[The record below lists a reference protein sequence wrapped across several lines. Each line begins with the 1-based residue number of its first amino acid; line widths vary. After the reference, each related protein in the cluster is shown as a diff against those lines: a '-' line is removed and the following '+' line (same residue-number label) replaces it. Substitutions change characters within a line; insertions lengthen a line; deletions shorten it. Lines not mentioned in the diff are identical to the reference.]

1 MLYGLIAYGLWGAFP
16 LYFSLLDGIPPIE
29 IVAHRVIWSLVFLAI
44 VLTVTRGWR
53 ATKVSLNP
61 RVLWLLAAGAVVL
74 SINWGTYVY
83 AVQENLVVEASLGYF
98 INPLVSVA
106 LGVLFLG
113 ERLRPAQWS
122 AVGVALVAVAV
133 LTVTLGHPPWISL
146 ALAFSFGS
154 YALFKKQAGI
164 GALGSLTVETTVL
177 LPVALAI
184 VVAAQLAG
192 TATLGHTDWSM
203 TMLLILLGPVTATPL
218 VAFGAAA
225 TRLPLSVIGIM
236 EYVTPVLQFILGLV
250 VFHEAMST
258 GRWLGFVLVWIALVI
273 FTVDTVRASRQ
284 RQPVSTLVVAE
295 PD

>member
-1 MLYGLIAYGLWGAFP
+1 MWGAFP
-16 LYFSLLDGIPPIE
+16 LYFAMLDDIPPIE
-29 IVAHRVIWSLVFLAI
+29 VVAQRVIWSLAFLAI
-44 VLTVTRGWR
+44 VLTVTSGWR
-53 ATKVSLNP
+53 ATGASLNA
-61 RVLWLLAAGAVVL
+61 RVLGLLTAGAVVL

-122 AVGVALVAVAV
+122 AVAVALIAVVV
-133 LTVTLGHPPWISL
+133 LTVAIGHPPWISL

-154 YALFKKQAGI
+154 YGLFKKRADI
-164 GALGSLTVETTVL
+164 SALGSLTVETMVL
-177 LPVALAI
+177 LPFALAI
-184 VVAAQLAG
+184 LIAAQAAG
-192 TATLGHTDWSM
+192 TVTFGHTDWS
-203 TMLLILLGPVTATPL
+203 TTTLLVLLGPVTAIPL

-225 TRLPLSVIGIM
+225 TRLPLSVIGVM
-236 EYVTPVLQFILGLV
+236 QYMTPILQFILGIV

-258 GRWLGFVLVWIALVI
+258 GRWFGFVLVWIALVI
-273 FTVDTVRASRQ
+273 FTIDTLRASRAQ
-284 RQPVSTLVVAE
+284 RPVNALSVAE